1 MSDKKLLKIEEVAK
15 KLRCARSNIYQ
26 YVALRKIP
34 YIKLNGLLLF
44 DEAKIDTW
52 IDSKSHAPENS

>member
-1 MSDKKLLKIEEVAK
+1 MSDVKLLKIEEVAL
-15 KLRCARSNIYQ
+15 KLRCSRSNVYQ

-44 DEAKIDTW
+44 DEAKIDDWVET
-52 IDSKSHAPENS
+52 KSHAPENS